1 MAAGLAVYRHRGHT
15 YLMTKLIAVGT
26 AVKILSVNGTGR
38 VAGKGEFVGMQGA
51 SIALV
56 RKANGKTLAVN
67 TALVTR

>member
-1 MAAGLAVYRHRGHT
+1 MYQDLVVSIHLGHT
-15 YLMTKLIAVGT
+15 YLMTKLMAVGT
-26 AVKILSVNGTGR
+26 AVKILSANGTGR